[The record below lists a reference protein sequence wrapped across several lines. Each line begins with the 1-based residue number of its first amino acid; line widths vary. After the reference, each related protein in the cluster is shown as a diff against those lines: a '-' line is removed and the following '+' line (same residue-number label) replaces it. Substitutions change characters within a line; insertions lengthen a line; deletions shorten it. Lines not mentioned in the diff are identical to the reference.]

1 MHVLFSKSDKLKRAE
16 LARALAAAQQLLAGR
31 ATAQPFSAVDGTGL
45 EQARK
50 QLHQWL
56 KK

>member
-1 MHVLFSKSDKLKRAE
+1 MHVLLSKSDKLKRAE
-16 LARALAAAQQLLAGR
+16 LAQALKAADLTLAGR
-31 ATAQPFSAVDGTGL
+31 ATVQAFSAVDGTGL

-50 QLHQWL
+50 QLQHWL